1 MAVQFI
7 LGRSGTGKTSYCIKA
22 IVNALLEP
30 SKQQLILLVPEQATY
45 QAERAILAD
54 ERIAGYNR
62 LNVLSFDRLQF
73 LLLGKNTARPA
84 LSRIGRQMVIHRLLR
99 DNKDKLKI
107 FDSSASSSGLS
118 RQLAQTIAELHQY
131 AKTPDDIDQLLS
143 ELVKDERNNLA
154 VLKFNDIGLIFGEY
168 IKFIEG
174 DFLDPDVQLTRACQ
188 AVSASTLAR
197 GAKLWVDGFAGFN
210 EAELAILTELLKAVA
225 DAQIAFCL
233 DPSEIDLA
241 NPAAENI
248 DPAGLFNP
256 TQRTYA
262 ELVDRVRKCKLQ
274 LAKPIILE
282 QVVRFSSCPQLAHI
296 ERNIFELKP
305 SKLDSADNIRIV
317 SAPNAR
323 AEVRFVARQI
333 LELVKEKSYRYRD
346 IAVIASDID
355 SYQHYIRAYFDDYGI
370 PFFID
375 KRKPLN
381 QHPVVQLI
389 CSALQAITGGFAQGD
404 IFAYLKTDLVPIQ
417 RYDIDLLENYCLA
430 FGITSSDWQ
439 IDKQWN
445 FAGKDNED
453 FDEQRINQIRLK
465 AINSLLELR
474 DRLCPVDEPAKTLS
488 AEELTQ
494 AIFNFLDDLKVKET
508 IGGWIEEAS
517 RNKDSAAANE
527 HQQFYNKLVDIFDE
541 LGEVFVGRTMTAA
554 DFFAIINSAFSQL
567 TLAFI
572 PPTLDQVLVGSIE
585 RSRHPD
591 LKAVFL
597 IGATQRQFPVP
608 LSSDSILTDDDRI
621 AAESADFQLAPPVTQ
636 MLTERQYLAY
646 IAFTRPSEFLCI
658 TYPSIDDKG
667 SAVPRSQFIDN
678 LESLFENL
686 NEESI
691 AGEKIDVE
699 KVHSETELA
708 DLLCCRLGKDAFTQT
723 TDSGL
728 ESGVLGLESLLDD
741 IYSDEQLAELGS
753 NVLSAINYDN
763 CARLD
768 SDVVGELF
776 GRRIQ
781 TSATRLS
788 TFAACP
794 YRYFARYILELEER
808 KEFKFEPLD
817 LGVFYH
823 NVLDALLK
831 RLNKEKKDFAT
842 VENEELLKI
851 LSEQI
856 EHVIQTSSFLS
867 KFSRHSPHNAYIIS
881 SAAEVLE
888 DCVLAI
894 AQMIRAG
901 NFRPSFSEVTFGQL
915 RHSEPKR
922 PLALSEAEGDESGET
937 LGKYELALSDN
948 RVLSLDGKI
957 DRLDIADIDNKRVAI
972 VFDYKR
978 KDMSFSW
985 SKFYYGLDM
994 QLPLYML
1001 AVRNAAGSKTKDVAG
1016 AFYMPVEVGPQRATL
1031 DEISKKTDTFN
1042 YKAKGIF
1049 NGRFAQQIDGKAS
1062 KDSKF
1067 YNFYV
1072 TKDGQPYGLY
1082 HNRGTLKP
1090 VDFEKVL
1097 KFTARKI
1104 LRLAE
1109 EILCGEI
1116 DVRPYR
1122 LSDKSPCS
1130 YCKYNSVCRFDW
1142 QINDYNPLIS
1152 FGKAEVLEKMD
1163 VVDG

>member
-22 IVNALLEP
+22 IVNALAEP
-30 SKQQLILLVPEQATY
+30 TEQRLILLVPEQATY

-84 LSRIGRQMVIHRLLR
+84 LSRIGRQMIVHRLLR
-99 DNKDKLKI
+99 DNKNKLKI
-107 FDSSASSSGLS
+107 FDTSASSSGLA

-143 ELVKDERNNLA
+143 ELAKDERNNLA
-154 VLKFNDIGLIFGEY
+154 ILKFTDIGLIFGEY

-174 DFLDPDVQLTRACQ
+174 DFLDPDVQLTRACR

-197 GAKLWVDGFAGFN
+197 GAKLWVDGFAGFTD
-210 EAELAILTELLKAVA
+210 AELAILTELLKVVA
-225 DAQIAFCL
+225 DAKIAFCL
-233 DPSEIDLA
+233 DASEIDLA
-241 NPAAENI
+241 NPALENI
-248 DPAGLFNP
+248 DPVGLFNP

-262 ELVDRVRKCKLQ
+262 ELVDRVKKCKLQ
-274 LAKPIILE
+274 LSRPIILE
-282 QVVRFSSCPQLAHI
+282 EALRFSGSSQLAHI

-317 SAPNAR
+317 SAPNVR

-333 LELVKEKSYRYRD
+333 LELVSENDYRYRD

-355 SYQHYIRAYFDDYGI
+355 SYQHYIRAYFDDYNI

-381 QHPVVQLI
+381 QHPAVQLI
-389 CSALQAITGGFAQGD
+389 CSALQAVTGGFAHGD

-430 FGITSSDWQ
+430 FGIMANDWQ
-439 IDKQWN
+439 SDSRWN
-445 FAGKDNED
+445 FAGQDNED

-465 AINSLLELR
+465 AIGSLLEFL
-474 DRLCPVDEPAKTLS
+474 DALCPVGNPA
-488 AEELTQ
+488 EMLTAAQ
-494 AIFNFLDDLKVKET
+494 FTQTIFNFLDDLKVRQT
-508 IGGWIEEAS
+508 IGVWIEEA
-517 RNKDSAAANE
+517 NKNEDSAAANE

-541 LGEVFVGRTMTAA
+541 LVEVFVGRTMTAA

-597 IGATQRQFPVP
+597 VGATQRQFPVP
-608 LSSDSILTDDDRI
+608 LSSSQLLTDDDRI
-621 AAESADFQLAPPVTQ
+621 AAESVDFQLAPASSQT
-636 MLTERQYLAY
+636 LAERQYFTY
-646 IAFTRPSEFLCI
+646 IAFTRPSEFLCV
-658 TYPSIDDKG
+658 TYPSVDDKG
-667 SAVPRSQFIDN
+667 SAVPRSQFIEN

-686 NEESI
+686 HEESI
-691 AGEKIDVE
+691 AGEQIDLE

-708 DLLCCRLGKDAFTQT
+708 DLLCGRLGKDAFLLKAE
-723 TDSGL
+723 DNSRL
-728 ESGVLGLESLLDD
+728 EGLLDD
-741 IYSDEQLAELGS
+741 ICSDEQLAELGS
-753 NVLSAINYDN
+753 NILSAINYDN

-768 SDVVGELF
+768 GDVVGELF
-776 GRRIQ
+776 GRQIQ

-817 LGVFYH
+817 LGLFYH
-823 NVLDALLK
+823 NVLDVLLK
-831 RLNKEKKDFAT
+831 TLNEQKKDFAT
-842 VENEELLKI
+842 IENEVLLKI
-851 LSEQI
+851 LHEQI
-856 EHVIQTSSFLS
+856 EKVIQASSFIS
-867 KFSRHSPHNAYIIS
+867 NFRRHSPHNAYIIH
-881 SAAEVLE
+881 SAAEILE

-894 AQMIRAG
+894 GQMVRAG
-901 NFRPSFSEVTFGQL
+901 SFRPSFSEVTFGQL
-915 RHSEPKR
+915 RHSEPKK
-922 PLALSEAEGDESGET
+922 PLALSEAEEEGPPDT
-937 LGKYELALSDN
+937 LGQYELALSDN
-948 RVLSLDGKI
+948 RLLSLNGKI
-957 DRLDIADIDNKRVAI
+957 DRLDIADVDNKRVAI

-978 KDMSFSW
+978 RDMSFSW

-1001 AVRNAAGSKTKDVAG
+1001 AVRNSAGSKIKDAVG

-1031 DEISKKTDTFN
+1031 DEILKKTDTFN

-1072 TKDGQPYGLY
+1072 TKDDQPYGLY
-1082 HNRGTLKP
+1082 HNRGVLKP

-1097 KFTARKI
+1097 KFTAGKI
-1104 LRLAE
+1104 LKLAE
-1109 EILCGEI
+1109 EILSGGI

-1122 LSDKSPCS
+1122 LSGKSPCS
-1130 YCKYNSVCRFDW
+1130 YCEYNSVCRFDW

-1152 FGKAEVLEKMD
+1152 LGKAEVLEKMD

>member
-7 LGRSGTGKTSYCIKA
+7 LGRSGTGKTNYCIKA
-22 IVNALLEP
+22 IVNELLET
-30 SKQQLILLVPEQATY
+30 SEQQLILLVPEQATY

-84 LSRIGRQMVIHRLLR
+84 LSRIGRQMVVHRLLR
-99 DNKDKLKI
+99 DNKSKLKI
-107 FDSSASSSGLS
+107 FDSSASSSGLA
-118 RQLAQTIAELHQY
+118 RQMAQTIAELHQY
-131 AKTPDDIDQLLS
+131 AKTPDDIDQLMS
-143 ELVKDERNNLA
+143 ELAKDERNSLA
-154 VLKFNDIGLIFGEY
+154 ILKFTDIGLIFGEY
-168 IKFIEG
+168 VKFIEG
-174 DFLDPDVQLTRACQ
+174 DFLDPDVQLTRACA
-188 AVSASTLAR
+188 AVSASTLAG
-197 GAKLWVDGFAGFN
+197 GAKLWIDGFAGFT
-210 EAELAILTELLKAVA
+210 EAEFAILTELLKVVA

-233 DPSEIDLA
+233 DPSEIDLT
-241 NPAAENI
+241 NPAVENV
-248 DPAGLFNP
+248 DPVGLFNP

-262 ELVDRVRKCKLQ
+262 ELVDRVKKCKLQ
-274 LAKPIILE
+274 LTRPIILE
-282 QVVRFSSCPQLAHI
+282 RAVRFSACARLAHI

-305 SKLDSADNIRIV
+305 PKLDSADNIRIV

-333 LELVKEKSYRYRD
+333 LEFVRDKDYRYRD

-355 SYQHYIRAYFDDYGI
+355 SYQHYIRAYFDDYNI

-389 CSALQAITGGFAQGD
+389 CSALQAVTGGFAHGD

-417 RYDIDLLENYCLA
+417 RCDIDLLENYCLA
-430 FGITSSDWQ
+430 FGVTANDWQ
-439 IDKQWN
+439 SDSRWN
-445 FAGKDNED
+445 FAGRDNED

-465 AINSLLELR
+465 AIGSVLELR
-474 DRLCPVDEPAKTLS
+474 DRLCPVDKSAKTLS
-488 AEELTQ
+488 AEEFTQ

-508 IGGWIEEAS
+508 IGSWIEEAYK
-517 RNKDSAAANE
+517 NEDSAAANE

-541 LGEVFVGRTMTAA
+541 LVEVFVGRTMTAE

-608 LSSDSILTDDDRI
+608 ISSSGLLTDDDRG

-646 IAFTRPSEFLCI
+646 IAFTRPSEFLCV
-658 TYPSIDDKG
+658 TYPSVDDKG

-691 AGEKIDVE
+691 AGEQINIE

-708 DLLCCRLGKDAFTQT
+708 DLLCTCLGKDTFLTNA
-723 TDSGL
+723 DDNSRLDGL
-728 ESGVLGLESLLDD
+728 LND
-741 IYSDEQLAELGS
+741 ICSDEQLAELGS

-763 CARLD
+763 CARLAG
-768 SDVVGELF
+768 DVVGELF

-823 NVLDALLK
+823 NVLDVLLK
-831 RLNKEKKDFAT
+831 KLNEQKKDFAT
-842 VENEELLKI
+842 IENEELLKI
-851 LSEQI
+851 LNEQI
-856 EHVIQTSSFLS
+856 EQVIQTSSFIS
-867 KFSRHSPHNAYIIS
+867 NFRRHSPHNAYIIS

-894 AQMIRAG
+894 GQMVRAG
-901 NFRPSFSEVTFGQL
+901 SFRPSFSEVTFGQL
-915 RHSEPKR
+915 RHSECREEP
-922 PLALSEAEGDESGET
+922 PDT
-937 LGKYELALSDN
+937 LGKYELALGDN

-957 DRLDIADIDNKRVAI
+957 DRLDIAEVDGEKIAI

-978 KDMSFSW
+978 RDMSFNW

-1001 AVRNAAGSKTKDVAG
+1001 AIRNAAGPKIKNVAG

-1049 NGRFAQQIDGKAS
+1049 NGRFAQQLDGKAS
-1062 KDSKF
+1062 KDSEF
-1067 YNFYV
+1067 YNLYV

-1082 HNRGTLKP
+1082 HNRGALKP
-1090 VDFEKVL
+1090 ADFEKVL
-1097 KFTARKI
+1097 KFTERKI

-1109 EILCGEI
+1109 EILSGGI

-1122 LSDKSPCS
+1122 LSNKSPCS
-1130 YCKYNSVCRFDW
+1130 YCEYNSVCRFDW
-1142 QINDYNPLIS
+1142 QINDYNSLVS
-1152 FGKAEVLEKMD
+1152 LGKAEVIEKMG

>member
-22 IVNALLEP
+22 IVNELLEP
-30 SKQQLILLVPEQATY
+30 SEQQLILLVPEQATY
-45 QAERAILAD
+45 QAERAVLAD
-54 ERIAGYNR
+54 ERISGYNR

-84 LSRIGRQMVIHRLLR
+84 LSRIGRQMIVHRLLR
-99 DNKDKLKI
+99 DNKNKLKI
-107 FDSSASSSGLS
+107 FDSSASSSGLA
-118 RQLAQTIAELHQY
+118 RQMAQTITELHQY
-131 AKTPDDIDQLLS
+131 AKTPDDVNQLLS
-143 ELVKDERNNLA
+143 ELAKDERNNLA
-154 VLKFNDIGLIFGEY
+154 ILKFTDIGLIFGEY
-168 IKFIEG
+168 LKFIEA
-174 DFLDPDVQLTRACQ
+174 DFLDPDVQLARACQ
-188 AVSASTLAR
+188 AVSVSTLAR
-197 GAKLWVDGFAGFN
+197 GAKLWVDGFAGFT
-210 EAELAILTELLKAVA
+210 EAELAVLTELLKVVA

-233 DPSEIDLA
+233 DASEIDLA
-241 NPAAENI
+241 NPTAENI
-248 DPAGLFNP
+248 DPVGLFNP

-262 ELVDRVRKCKLQ
+262 ELVDRVKKCKLQ
-274 LAKPIILE
+274 LTKPIILE
-282 QVVRFSSCPQLAHI
+282 RAVRFSSCPQLAHI

-305 SKLDSADNIRIV
+305 SKLDSADNIRIISV
-317 SAPNAR
+317 PNTR

-333 LELVKEKSYRYRD
+333 LELVKEKNYRYRD

-389 CSALQAITGGFAQGD
+389 CSALQAVTVGFAHGD
-404 IFAYLKTDLVPIQ
+404 VFAYLKTDLVPIQ

-430 FGITSSDWQ
+430 FGITANDWQ
-439 IDKQWN
+439 SDKQWN

-465 AINSLLELR
+465 AIGPLLELR

-488 AEELTQ
+488 AEKLTQ
-494 AIFNFLDDLKVKET
+494 TIFNFLDDLKVKET
-508 IGGWIEEAS
+508 IGSWIEEA
-517 RNKDSAAANE
+517 NKNEDVATANE

-541 LGEVFVGRTMTAA
+541 LVEVFVGRAMTAE
-554 DFFAIINSAFSQL
+554 DYFAIINSAFSQL

-608 LSSDSILTDDDRI
+608 VSSDSILTDDDRS

-646 IAFTRPSEFLCI
+646 IAFTRPSEFLCV
-658 TYPSIDDKG
+658 TYPSVDDKG
-667 SAVPRSQFIDN
+667 GAVPRSQFIDN
-678 LESLFENL
+678 LESLFGNL
-686 NEESI
+686 KEESI
-691 AGEKIDVE
+691 AGEEIDIE

-708 DLLCCRLGKDAFTQT
+708 DLLCARLGKDTFLTNA
-723 TDSGL
+723 DDNSRLDGL
-728 ESGVLGLESLLDD
+728 LND
-741 IYSDEQLAELGS
+741 ICSDEQLAELGS

-768 SDVVGELF
+768 GDVVGELF
-776 GRRIQ
+776 GRQIQ

-794 YRYFARYILELEER
+794 YRYFARYVLDLKER
-808 KEFKFEPLD
+808 KDSKIRPLD
-817 LGVFYH
+817 IGDFYH
-823 NVLDALLK
+823 RALDALLK
-831 RLNKEKKDFAT
+831 KLNEEKKDFST
-842 VENEELLKI
+842 IENDELLKI
-851 LSEQI
+851 LNEQI
-856 EHVIQTSSFLS
+856 EQVIQSSSFIS
-867 KFSRHSPHNAYIIS
+867 NFSRHSLHNAYIIH
-881 SAAEVLE
+881 SAAEVLG

-894 AQMIRAG
+894 GQMVRAG
-901 NFRPSFSEVTFGQL
+901 SFRPSFSEVSFGKL
-915 RHSEPKR
+915 RHSECREEP
-922 PLALSEAEGDESGET
+922 PDT
-937 LGKYELALSDN
+937 LGKYELALGDN

-957 DRLDIADIDNKRVAI
+957 DRLDIAEVDGEKIVI

-978 KDMSFSW
+978 RDMSFNW
-985 SKFYYGLDM
+985 SKFYYGLDV

-1001 AVRNAAGSKTKDVAG
+1001 AIRNAAGSKTKDVAG
-1016 AFYMPVEVGPQRATL
+1016 AFYMPVEVSPQRATL
-1031 DEISKKTDTFN
+1031 DEISKKTDIFN

-1049 NGRFAQQIDGKAS
+1049 NGRFFQLLDSAAS
-1062 KDSKF
+1062 SGWSKF
-1067 YNFYV
+1067 YSFRI
-1072 TKDGQPYGLY
+1072 TSKDEQYGNY
-1082 HNRGTLKP
+1082 SISAALKP
-1090 VDFEKVL
+1090 DDFEKVL
-1097 KFTARKI
+1097 RFTEQKI
-1104 LRLAE
+1104 VKLVQ
-1109 EILCGEI
+1109 EILSGGI

-1130 YCKYNSVCRFDW
+1130 YCEYRSVCRFDW
-1142 QINDYNPLIS
+1142 QINDYNVLVS
-1152 FGKAEVLEKMD
+1152 LGKAEVIEKIG

>member
-1 MAVQFI
+1 
-7 LGRSGTGKTSYCIKA
+7 
-22 IVNALLEP
+22 
-30 SKQQLILLVPEQATY
+30 LILLVPEQATY

-73 LLLGKNTARPA
+73 LLLGKNTAQPA
-84 LSRIGRQMVIHRLLR
+84 LSRIGRQMIVHRLLR
-99 DNKDKLKI
+99 DNKSRLKI
-107 FDSSASSSGLS
+107 FDTSAAWPGLS
-118 RQLAQTIAELHQY
+118 QQLAQTIAELHQY

-143 ELVKDERNNLA
+143 ELAKDERNNLA
-154 VLKFNDIGLIFGEY
+154 ILKFTDIGLIFGEY

-174 DFLDPDVQLTRACQ
+174 DFLDPDVQLARACQ
-188 AVSASTLAR
+188 SVSASTLAS
-197 GAKLWVDGFAGFN
+197 GAKLWVDGFAGFT
-210 EAELAILTELLKAVA
+210 EAELAILTELLKVVA

-241 NPAAENI
+241 NPAIENI

-262 ELVDRVRKCKLQ
+262 ELVGRVKKCKLQ
-274 LAKPIILE
+274 LTRPIVLE
-282 QVVRFSSCPQLAHI
+282 RAVRFSSSPQLAHI
-296 ERNIFELKP
+296 ERNVFELKP
-305 SKLDSADNIRIV
+305 SKLDSANNIRIV

-333 LELVKEKSYRYRD
+333 LELVREKDYRYRD

-355 SYQHYIRAYFDDYGI
+355 SYQHYIRAYFDNYGI

-389 CSALQAITGGFAQGD
+389 CSALQAVTGGFAHGD
-404 IFAYLKTDLVPIQ
+404 IFACLKTDLVPVE

-430 FGITSSDWQ
+430 FGITANDWQ
-439 IDKQWN
+439 SDSRWN
-445 FAGKDNED
+445 FAGQDNED
-453 FDEQRINQIRLK
+453 FDEQRVNQIRLK
-465 AINSLLELR
+465 AISSLLELR
-474 DRLCPVDEPAKTLS
+474 DSLCPVGNPA
-488 AEELTQ
+488 EMLT
-494 AIFNFLDDLKVKET
+494 AGEFTRTIFNFLDDLKVKQT
-508 IGGWIEEAS
+508 IGVWIEEA
-517 RNKDSAAANE
+517 NKNEDSAAANE

-541 LGEVFVGRTMTAA
+541 LVEVFADRTMTAE
-554 DFFAIINSAFSQL
+554 DYFAIINSAFSQL

-608 LSSDSILTDDDRI
+608 LSSDSILTDDDRS

-646 IAFTRPSEFLCI
+646 IAFTRPSEFLCV
-658 TYPSIDDKG
+658 TYPSVDDKG
-667 SAVPRSQFIDN
+667 GAVPRSQFIDN

-691 AGEKIDVE
+691 AGEKIDIE

-708 DLLCCRLGKDAFTQT
+708 DLLCTRLGKDAFESEA
-723 TDSGL
+723 DDKSRL
-728 ESGVLGLESLLDD
+728 EELLDD
-741 IYSDEQLAELGS
+741 ICSDEKFAELGT
-753 NVLSAINYDN
+753 NVLAAINYDN

-768 SDVVGELF
+768 GDIVGQLF
-776 GRRIQ
+776 GRQIQ

-817 LGVFYH
+817 LGNFYH

-831 RLNKEKKDFAT
+831 TLSKQKKDFAAI
-842 VENEELLKI
+842 ENEELLKI
-851 LSEQI
+851 LNEQI
-856 EHVIQTSSFLS
+856 EKVIQTSSFIS
-867 KFSRHSPHNAYIIS
+867 NFRRHSPHNAYIIH
-881 SAAEVLE
+881 SAAEALG

-894 AQMIRAG
+894 GQMVRAG
-901 NFRPSFSEVTFGQL
+901 SFSPSFSEVTFGRL
-915 RHSEPKR
+915 RHSERKK
-922 PLALSEAEGDESGET
+922 PLALSEAEGDESRET
-937 LGKYELALSDN
+937 LGQYELALSDN
-948 RVLSLDGKI
+948 RLLSLNGKI
-957 DRLDIADIDNKRVAI
+957 DRLDIADVGGEKIAL

-978 KDMSFSW
+978 KDTSFSW

-1001 AVRNAAGSKTKDVAG
+1001 AVRNSAGSKIKNAAG

-1042 YKAKGIF
+1042 YKAKGMF

-1082 HNRGTLKP
+1082 HNRGVLKP
-1090 VDFEKVL
+1090 VDFEQVL

-1104 LRLAE
+1104 LQLAE
-1109 EILCGEI
+1109 EILSGEI

-1122 LSDKSPCS
+1122 LRNQSPCS
-1130 YCKYNSVCRFDW
+1130 HCKYNSVCRFDW

-1152 FGKAEVLEKMD
+1152 LGKAEVLEKMD
-1163 VVDG
+1163 MIDG